1 MKPEIDADGFQQITN
16 EVRLEGDGIAV
27 SRQFRDGVLHP
38 VVRSLAQ
45 DQGGKAV
52 AAFLSCVL
60 LQAALDLRAL
70 LGAEVATAAMDEV
83 RAQLAAQPVSPTPK
97 H

>member
-1 MKPEIDADGFQQITN
+1 MKADTDADGFQQITN

-27 SRQFRDGVLHP
+27 ARQFRDGVLHP
-38 VVRSLAQ
+38 VVHSLHQ

-52 AAFLSCVL
+52 AAFLSCML

-70 LGAEVATAAMDEV
+70 LGDGLANAAIDEV
-83 RAQLAAQPVSPTPK
+83 RAQLAAQSAPPTPK